1 MVSNDAKTPQ
11 YSTLTSYSRNYS
23 LLDLRFTRP
32 IKFQDLVRD
41 NGAKLTLI
49 PSTVYSYTNDVIN
62 NEKNEE
68 LTAGLDVKYNITPSL
83 KLEATIN
90 PDFSVIEQD
99 EQITNLTRFDISFP
113 EKRNFFLENGD
124 LFNNLG
130 SRGVNPFYSRIV
142 GSTTDIQFGLKLS
155 GKISNKFRVGLLNAQ
170 TESTNTTNG
179 QNYTVAVG
187 RRRIS
192 NSLTTTI
199 FLVNR
204 QELNKHK
211 ILNNYNRVTGI
222 NLNYISKNN
231 LWLGQF
237 SYAKSISSGVS
248 KNNDFFNTTI
258 SYSTRQWIGVSSTSL
273 VNKNYITDVG
283 FEPRLHNFDAI
294 INQSKREGYLENFSE
309 IIYNNYHLDNLNRD
323 RNEHKIRF
331 NSFLNSKLE
340 LIEEGIE
347 IVNIWK
353 NQNQSYYFL
362 NLNYN
367 YNNLQYPTDILN
379 NGKSI
384 PKAIYNTSFIRIGY
398 ISPPTNK
405 AFSFQNRLQYG
416 TFYNGNRLGWELV
429 TNYRLQPWANLSANY
444 NLNVINLKQYGKDT
458 LHTINF
464 TASIFFNNKISW
476 TNIVQLN
483 TQNDNFGFNSRLQW
497 ELSPLSFANLVITD
511 NYSTDEI
518 NREHFGIALKLNYWL
533 DL

>member
-1 MVSNDAKTPQ
+1 
-11 YSTLTSYSRNYS
+11 
-23 LLDLRFTRP
+23 
-32 IKFQDLVRD
+32 
-41 NGAKLTLI
+41 
-49 PSTVYSYTNDVIN
+49 
-62 NEKNEE
+62 
-68 LTAGLDVKYNITPSL
+68 
-83 KLEATIN
+83 
-90 PDFSVIEQD
+90 
-99 EQITNLTRFDISFP
+99 
-113 EKRNFFLENGD
+113 
-124 LFNNLG
+124 
-130 SRGVNPFYSRIV
+130 
-142 GSTTDIQFGLKLS
+142 
-155 GKISNKFRVGLLNAQ
+155 
-170 TESTNTTNG
+170 
-179 QNYTVAVG
+179 
-187 RRRIS
+187 
-192 NSLTTTI
+192 
-199 FLVNR
+199 
-204 QELNKHK
+204 
-211 ILNNYNRVTGI
+211 
-222 NLNYISKNN
+222 